1 MHEVP
6 MPHAVGRFRSKRQ
19 SEVVRFLRSFSIP
32 RASLREDIPA
42 REIRFFSRKSRS
54 PVAKR
59 SAFDNITVQSSVH
72 LDFSSKV
79 KQKKN

>member
-1 MHEVP
+1 MQEVP
-6 MPHAVGRFRSKRQ
+6 MPHAVCRFRSKRQ

-42 REIRFFSRKSRS
+42 LEIRYFFRKSRWL
-54 PVAKR
+54 VAKR
-59 SAFDNITVQSSVH
+59 SAFDNITVQGFVH

-79 KQKKN
+79 K